1 MFDDLVVSSANPKR
15 TNNSWTVALSAIIQA
30 CLLGI
35 LILIPLIYT
44 EALPKTLLTT
54 FLVPPPP
61 PPPPPPPAAAIQRI
75 VKPIVRLIHNGQ
87 MMAPTVVPK
96 KVQMIK
102 EEEMPPDVGAVGVV
116 GGVPGGV
123 PGGQAG
129 GVLGGII
136 GGSGSGMPPPPKA
149 TPSRIRV
156 GGNVAAAKLVRQ
168 VTPLYPPIAKTAHI
182 SGTVMLHAVIAK
194 DGTIQE
200 LTYVSGPPLL
210 MKNAMDAVRQW
221 KYQPTLLNGEPV
233 EVDTTIS
240 VVFTLGGSVPPSS
253 ASGAPAAPAAAPPIA
268 IDPQLKTDI
277 LHFLDVTHAVDRA
290 QTAARAAFETL
301 RPQLLAAMPN
311 TPN

>member
-44 EALPKTLLTT
+44 EALPKQLLTT

-75 VKPIVRLIHNGQ
+75 VKPVVRLIHNGQ
-87 MMAPTVVPK
+87 MMAPTVIPK
-96 KVQMIK
+96 KVEMIK

-136 GGSGSGMPPPPKA
+136 GGSGGGMPPPPKA
-149 TPSRIRV
+149 APSRIRV

-168 VTPLYPPIAKTAHI
+168 VTP
-182 SGTVMLHAVIAK
+182 
-194 DGTIQE
+194 
-200 LTYVSGPPLL
+200 
-210 MKNAMDAVRQW
+210 
-221 KYQPTLLNGEPV
+221 
-233 EVDTTIS
+233 
-240 VVFTLGGSVPPSS
+240 
-253 ASGAPAAPAAAPPIA
+253 
-268 IDPQLKTDI
+268 
-277 LHFLDVTHAVDRA
+277 
-290 QTAARAAFETL
+290 
-301 RPQLLAAMPN
+301 
-311 TPN
+311 

>member
-15 TNNSWTVALSAIIQA
+15 TNKPWTVVLSAIIQA
-30 CLLGI
+30 GLLGI

-44 EALPKTLLTT
+44 EALPKGMLTT

-61 PPPPPPPAAAIQRI
+61 PPPPPPPAAAAPKI
-75 VKPIVRLIHNGQ
+75 VKPVARLIHNGQ
-87 MMAPTVVPK
+87 MMAPTVIPK
-96 KVQMIK
+96 KVEMIK

-136 GGSGSGMPPPPKA
+136 GGTGSALPPPPKA
-149 TPSRIRV
+149 APSRIRV
-156 GGNVAAAKLVRQ
+156 GGNVAAAKLIRQ
-168 VTPLYPPIAKTAHI
+168 VTPVYPTIAKTAHI
-182 SGTVMLHAVIAK
+182 SGTVVLHAIIAK

-210 MKNAMDAVRQW
+210 MRNAMDAVRQW
-221 KYQPTLLNGEPV
+221 RYNPTLLNGEPV

-240 VVFTLGGSVPPSS
+240 VVFTLGG
-253 ASGAPAAPAAAPPIA
+253 
-268 IDPQLKTDI
+268 
-277 LHFLDVTHAVDRA
+277 
-290 QTAARAAFETL
+290 
-301 RPQLLAAMPN
+301 
-311 TPN
+311 